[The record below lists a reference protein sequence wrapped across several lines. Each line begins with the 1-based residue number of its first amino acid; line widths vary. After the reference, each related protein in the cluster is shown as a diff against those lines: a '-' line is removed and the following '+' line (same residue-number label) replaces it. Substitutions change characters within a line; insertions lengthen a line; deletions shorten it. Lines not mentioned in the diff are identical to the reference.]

1 MKKFTDEEIRIIVD
15 TCSSKELIGDWER
28 IAEILNEKFGLNY
41 GSSAYRKPYQSY
53 MRFKQACKSVD
64 PDFTGNTTE
73 IDVKIR
79 ELQKER
85 YKLQSEKLENNRW
98 LRENARD
105 ELITEKIINAV
116 GSLEPLEIPDYIQ
129 PIGDNKSYLLCLSD
143 CHYGIEFEIKD
154 LFGNVINSYSPEIF
168 ERRMWQLMNKLIEI
182 IDKENITELNIFEL
196 GDAIQG
202 IIRLNSQLMQLRYG
216 VIDSAIKY
224 GEFLATWLNEL
235 SHYVRIKFQMSMDG
249 NHSQLRL
256 CGAPKNSFP
265 DENMEKVIFVLI
277 KGRLENNP
285 NIKIIENPTGMNYA
299 QLNTYTVLGCHG
311 EVKSF
316 EKAVDEFSRSLKT
329 PIDYLVTGHVHHSNS
344 KEVGIDS
351 EVLTVRSM
359 IGADPYGMSL
369 RKTSNA
375 GASLYVFEQ
384 GYGKTCEYSIK
395 VD

>member
-1 MKKFTDEEIRIIVD
+1 MKKFTDEEIRVIVD

-28 IAEILNEKFGLNY
+28 IAEILNKKFCLNY

-53 MRFKQACKSVD
+53 MRFKQACKKVD

-73 IDVKIR
+73 IDIKIR

-85 YKLQSEKLENNRW
+85 YKLQTEKLENNRW

-105 ELITEKIINAV
+105 ELIAEKIINAI
-116 GSLEPLEIPDYIQ
+116 SNLKPLEIPEYIQ
-129 PIGDNKSYLLCLSD
+129 PIGNNKSYLLCLSD
-143 CHYGIEFEIKD
+143 CHYGIEFKIKD
-154 LFGNVINSYSPEIF
+154 LFGKVINSYSPEIF
-168 ERRMWQLMNKLIEI
+168 EHRMWQLMNKLIEI
-182 IDKENITELNIFEL
+182 IDKESITELNIFEL

-216 VIDSAIKY
+216 VIDSAIRY

-235 SHYVRIKFQMSMDG
+235 SNYVKIKFQMSMDG

-256 CGAPKNSFP
+256 CGVPKNSFP
-265 DENMEKVIFVLI
+265 DENMEKVIFALI
-277 KGRLENNP
+277 KGRLGDNP
-285 NIKIIENPTGMNYA
+285 NIELIENPTGMNYA

-311 EVKSF
+311 EVKSL
-316 EKAVDEFSRSLKT
+316 EKAVDEFSRSLRT
-329 PIDYLVTGHVHHSNS
+329 PIDYLITGHVHHSNS

-351 EVLTVRSM
+351 EVLTVRSI
-359 IGADPYGMSL
+359 IGVDPYGMSL

-375 GASLYVFEQ
+375 GASLFVFEQ